1 MKKYYM
7 SFIALLAALMLLV
20 ACSNNETSSSR
31 NEKSSQKS
39 EAEGDSLKTD
49 GPLKKVGQWKTE
61 KNGTKV
67 TLKKIAKVNK
77 TFNLDPI
84 TMNLDEIKIIERSN
98 LQASDKELLKEKGIK
113 SNKFLTIQ
121 FTYNIENKSD
131 QEILFQGIKIITTN
145 TKKQIDASRDDMIQ
159 SREETG
165 TGIFHGQV
173 RKEGYIV
180 VPCLNTNP
188 DDLNYINI
196 KIGNVLKNEDASIL
210 HEGITE
216 KINF

>member
-49 GPLKKVGQWKTE
+49 GPLEKVGQWKTE

-67 TLKKIAKVNK
+67 TLKKVAKVNK
-77 TFNLDPI
+77 TFNLNPI
-84 TMNLDEIKIIERSN
+84 KMNIDEVKVIERSN

-121 FTYNIENKSD
+121 FAYNIENKSD

-145 TKKQIDASRDDMIQ
+145 TKKQIDASHDDMIQ
-159 SREETG
+159 NREETG

-196 KIGNVLKNEDASIL
+196 KIGDVLKNEDASIL
-210 HEGITE
+210 HEGINE